1 MSKLEKIKSPDVLKQ
16 MSVKE
21 LKELSEEIREKLLEI
36 VPVNGGHLASNLG
49 VVELTVALHSVLDS
63 PDDKII
69 WDVGH
74 QAYVHKMLTGRYND
88 IESIRTYGGL
98 SGFPK
103 RAESEHDSFGA
114 GHASTS
120 VSAAVGLASAD
131 KLAGRECFTVAV
143 AGDGAFTGGM
153 IYEALNN
160 IAEQDLRLIVILNDN
175 EMAIAPNVGGINRYM
190 RRLSTS
196 TRYLGFKYK
205 LKRFF
210 ASIPLVGRPL
220 TVSARAVKNF
230 VKRLVWRD
238 NMFENLGLNYY
249 GPVDGYDISHLQA
262 VLKDAMRDKK
272 GSIVHVRTVKGKG
285 YAPAEES
292 PEKYHGVPKGG
303 VFKESSGFSSVFG
316 DIMVKQGKKDKR
328 LCAITA
334 AMCDGTGLSTF
345 AEKYSD
351 RFFDV
356 GIAEEHALTFAAG
369 LSAGGMRP
377 VFAVYS
383 TFAQRTYDQLIH
395 DAALQ
400 NLPMIL
406 ALDRAGLVG
415 EDGPTHHGLFD
426 VGFMLQLP
434 NSTLWSPECYEDMQ
448 KAFDNAFEFEG
459 VTAVRYPRG
468 GEKEYDRSVYS
479 DCGTMS
485 YADFGNVAEAEK
497 RVAVITYGRTACNA
511 LKAAEKL
518 SALKG
523 MAIRVIRVL
532 RLKPLDTKKFCALTA
547 DFDTLY
553 FLEEGVKCGG
563 FGEHVTAFLTEQGM
577 TKERRIIIRAVEER
591 FVSHGE
597 TNRLFEECGFTPEQ
611 IAMEIIRKS
620 GV

>member
-1 MSKLEKIKSPDVLKQ
+1 MS
-16 MSVKE
+16 
-21 LKELSEEIREKLLEI
+21 LKELNALSDEIREKLLEI

-49 VVELTVALHSVLDS
+49 VVELTLALHSVLNS
-63 PDDKII
+63 PEDRII

-74 QAYVHKMLTGRYND
+74 QAYVHKMLTGRYNGID
-88 IESIRTYGGL
+88 SIRTYGGL

-120 VSAAVGLASAD
+120 VSAAVGLAAAD
-131 KLAGRECFTVAV
+131 ALAGRKSFTVAV

-160 IAEQDLRLIVILNDN
+160 IAEQELRVLVILNDN

-210 ASIPLVGRPL
+210 ASIPFVGRPL

-238 NMFENLGLNYY
+238 NMFESLGLNYY

-262 VLKDAMRDKK
+262 VLRDAMRDKK

-285 YAPAEES
+285 FAPAEKA

-303 VFKESSGFSSVFG
+303 VFKDSSGFSSVFG
-316 DIMVKQGKKDKR
+316 QLMLNQAAKDDR

-334 AMCDGTGLSTF
+334 AMCDGTGLSSF
-345 AEKYSD
+345 AEQYPG

-356 GIAEEHALTFAAG
+356 GIAEEHALTFSAG
-369 LSAGGMRP
+369 LSAGDMHP

-383 TFAQRTYDQLIH
+383 TFAQRAYDQLIH

-400 NLPMIL
+400 KLPMVL
-406 ALDRAGLVG
+406 AFDRAGIVG

-434 NSTLWSPECYEDMQ
+434 GSTIWSPECYEDM
-448 KAFDNAFEFEG
+448 KTAFDSAFEFKG

-468 GEKEYDRSVYS
+468 GEEVYDRSIY
-479 DCGTMS
+479 CPKGTMS
-485 YADFGNVAEAEK
+485 YADFGMAGKAKNKIAI
-497 RVAVITYGRTACNA
+497 ITYGRTAYNA
-511 LKAAEKL
+511 IRAAEKL
-518 SALKG
+518 ATEKDLFV
-523 MAIRVIRVL
+523 RVVKVL
-532 RLKPLDTKKFCALTA
+532 RLKPLDTEAFTA
-547 DFDTLY
+547 
-553 FLEEGVKCGG
+553 
-563 FGEHVTAFLTEQGM
+563 
-577 TKERRIIIRAVEER
+577 
-591 FVSHGE
+591 
-597 TNRLFEECGFTPEQ
+597 
-611 IAMEIIRKS
+611 
-620 GV
+620 

>member
-1 MSKLEKIKSPDVLKQ
+1 MSILKDIKGPGELKG

-21 LKELSEEIREKLLEI
+21 LKALADEVREKLLEI

-49 VVELTVALHSVLDS
+49 VVELTIALHSVLNS
-63 PDDKII
+63 PEDRII

-74 QAYVHKMLTGRYND
+74 QAYVHKMLTGRYKD
-88 IESIRTYGGL
+88 IDSIRTYGGL

-103 RAESEHDSFGA
+103 RAESRHDSFGV

-120 VSAAVGLASAD
+120 VSAAVGLAAAD
-131 KLAGRECFTVAV
+131 ALAGKQSFTVAV

-160 IAEQDLRLIVILNDN
+160 IAEQELRLIVILNDN

-210 ASIPLVGRPL
+210 AAIPLVGRPL
-220 TVSARAVKNF
+220 TVAARAVKNF

-238 NMFENLGLNYY
+238 NMFESLGLNYY

-262 VLKDAMRDKK
+262 VLRDAMRDKK
-272 GSIVHVRTVKGKG
+272 SSIIHVRTLKGKG
-285 YAPAEES
+285 FAPAEES

-316 DIMVKQGKKDKR
+316 DIMVKQGAADGS

-334 AMCDGTGLSTF
+334 AMCDGTGLSSF
-345 AEKYSD
+345 AERYKD

-356 GIAEEHALTFAAG
+356 GIAEEHALTFGAG
-369 LSAGGMRP
+369 LSAGGMHP

-383 TFAQRTYDQLIH
+383 TFAQRAYDQLIH

-400 NLPMIL
+400 GLPMIL
-406 ALDRAGLVG
+406 ALDRAGIVG

-434 NSTLWSPECYEDMQ
+434 GSSLWSPESYEDMEI
-448 KAFDNAFEFEG
+448 AFGDAFSFKG
-459 VTAVRYPRG
+459 LTAIRYPRG
-468 GEKEYDRSVYS
+468 SEKSYDRSVFRS
-479 DCGTMS
+479 CGTVS
-485 YADFGNVAEAEK
+485 YADFGKGQKKIAL
-497 RVAVITYGRTACNA
+497 ITYGRTAYNA
-511 LKAAEKL
+511 IEAAKLIVNEKDI
-518 SALKG
+518 SV
-523 MAIRVIRVL
+523 RVIKVL
-532 RLKPLDTKKFCALTA
+532 RLKPLEAETFEGLIAGY
-547 DFDTLY
+547 DTLY

-563 FGEHVTAFLTEQGM
+563 FAEHITALLTERGLSAG
-577 TKERRIIIRAVEER
+577 RNIIIRAVDER

-597 TNRLFEECGFTPEQ
+597 TGRLFEECGFAPEQ
-611 IAMEIIRKS
+611 IAEEIINKT

>member
-1 MSKLEKIKSPDVLKQ
+1 LSRLEKIKSPDELKKLNI
-16 MSVKE
+16 KE

-49 VVELTVALHSVLDS
+49 VVELTVALHSVLNS
-63 PDDKII
+63 PEDKII

-74 QAYVHKMLTGRYND
+74 QAYVHKMLTGRYDD
-88 IESIRTYGGL
+88 INSIRTYGGL

-103 RAESEHDSFGA
+103 RAESKHDSFGA

-131 KLAGRECFTVAV
+131 KLAGRQSFTVAV

-160 IAEQDLRLIVILNDN
+160 IAEQELRVIVILNDN

-205 LKRFF
+205 LKSFF
-210 ASIPLVGRPL
+210 ASIPLIGRPL

-262 VLKDAMRDKK
+262 VLRDAMRDKK

-303 VFKESSGFSSVFG
+303 VFKENSGFSAVFG
-316 DIMVKQGKKDKR
+316 DIMLTQGEKDER

-334 AMCDGTGLSTF
+334 AMCDGTGLTAF
-345 AEKYSD
+345 AEKYED

-369 LSAGGMRP
+369 LSAGGMHP

-383 TFAQRTYDQLIH
+383 TFAQRAYDQLIH

-415 EDGPTHHGLFD
+415 EDGPTHHGVFD

-434 NSTLWSPECYEDMQ
+434 NSTLWSPECYGDMQ
-448 KAFDNAFEFEG
+448 KAFDSAFEFEG
-459 VTAVRYPRG
+459 ITSVRYPRG
-468 GEKEYDRSVYS
+468 GEKEYDRGVYH

-485 YADFGNVAEAEK
+485 FADFGDKAEAQNK
-497 RVAVITYGRTACNA
+497 IAIITYGRTAYNA
-511 LKAAEKL
+511 LKGAEKL
-518 SALKG
+518 AAVKG
-523 MAIRVIRVL
+523 MAIRVIKVL
-532 RLKPLDTKKFCALTA
+532 RLKPLDSEMFERLTA
-547 DFDTLY
+547 DYDTLY

-563 FGEHVTAFLTEQGM
+563 FAEHVTALLTERGLI
-577 TKERRIIIRAVEER
+577 KERRVIIRAVDER

-611 IAMEIIRKS
+611 IAMEIIKKS